1 MARRRK
7 RGRDIS
13 GILLLDKPMDIT
25 SNKALQDAKYLY
37 FAAKAG
43 HTGALDP
50 IATGVL
56 PVCFGEATKFSQ
68 FLLNADKKYRVI
80 GKLGEKTTT
89 SDREGEVVQTRPV
102 DVDESQLL
110 TVMQQFKGIISQ
122 VPSMFSALKHN
133 GTPLYELARQGI
145 EVERQ
150 AREITIFSLELLGFN
165 GDEFELDIHCS
176 KGTYVRNLV
185 EDIGDELGCG
195 AHVKELRRTA
205 VGQFE
210 LDQTIT
216 LDQLRSMKKDDLKLE
231 MDELLLPMEQALAG
245 LPQYEISADEAYYLK
260 QGQAIHATGAPQ
272 EAAICLVE
280 TGVGFIGVGTIDD
293 DGKLAPSRLLKQ
305 EN

>member
-102 DVDESQLL
+102 DVKESQLL
-110 TVMQQFKGIISQ
+110 TVMQQFKGTISQ

-150 AREITIFSLELLGFN
+150 AREITIFSLELLNFS
-165 GDEFELDIHCS
+165 GDEFELDVHCS
-176 KGTYVRNLV
+176 KGTYIRNLV

-216 LDQLRSMKKDDLKLE
+216 LDQLRSMKEDDLKLE
-231 MDELLLPMEQALAG
+231 MDELLLPMTQALAG
-245 LPQYEISADEAYYLK
+245 LPQYEVSADEAYYLK

-272 EAAICLVE
+272 EKAICLVE
-280 TGVGFIGVGTIDD
+280 AGVGFIGVGTIDD

-305 EN
+305 ES